1 MPASRSRSGS
11 KPRRRSTSTRRTSQS
26 APQTTPKRPV
36 KRRTRAQQPLKTLK
50 HHQKNIATFLSQY
63 CPTQTGVILYHYMG
77 TGKSFSSMTIAINW
91 GLDIVLLA
99 PEMLLPQWKRD
110 YIDMFSTTRPKKVT
124 MRSYE
129 KIWALLDKHDLNTEK
144 GQQWYAKQTLMMDE
158 CHNIADWMNNHI
170 DVAKRGMYM
179 KKLMA
184 FGRRVL
190 LTGTPM
196 YWSPRDLAFQVNI
209 AAGKSVMPVDAVAFE
224 REYFRTDRFKAIAFG
239 WVKPFHESL
248 QWLIG
253 MAQGYIMRT
262 QGYAFQL
269 GLVSTYIALKDGD
282 TSSRAKW
289 LNWANR
295 NITPIQVAQ
304 QAVQRV
310 GEGAYLGLL
319 NQPLSWITRNVVQR
333 SGMQDEYNQQMK
345 LVEKFQGI
353 QIDKNINTDAF
364 DAFLN
369 NQPINNSEIFIA
381 LNRLFVQM
389 REAKA
394 ALAKKTTDSTTTS
407 PYHPIPPKP
416 SNYDDLSYKEKMDF
430 HKNALLA
437 IYQGTSA
444 ASKKNID
451 AAVNRVIKAA
461 QGGIRDS
468 AKPSGETEMSA
479 ALIHLRDAFQA
490 EGGKEHINFYVGEF
504 SSNTKRFIQVI
515 IWELQYAF
523 VTLMIGL
530 LLWVSQ
536 RVYTDQNALRYID
549 TAHFEKQVS
558 PYISYYK
565 PRAASAANAPTFQQ
579 RWTRWLKTM
588 LRSRK
593 NHRPSGSKRARR
605 AKSRRA
611 TNDRTF
617 PEVIQED
624 VRVPYTAAQTDIYI
638 KYTMGKMDYKDYA
651 ALQLIDSPT
660 DSPELES
667 FDQQSQENFER
678 YGCYIGNICSF
689 ESSTS
694 AHLHHKSHVVQKTP
708 ALWKLRQ
715 TSEWKE
721 VSPKFEAVVQ
731 RIKQHGGRH
740 CIYSNY
746 GFTTR
751 ALCAYLVDAFGDSCV
766 RLVDNDAS
774 SKSQH
779 KIIKDWYEN
788 DADNTEPKVLLLDT
802 KYTEGLSVLKTNV
815 MHILDPCQSLAKD
828 EQLKARAARLN
839 SHVKGDKLYLYEY
852 MCYCPVFQK
861 SFSSVMKWLRL
872 RSEYNYFS
880 VPTNFSQKLTPEY
893 VVKDR
898 LKNMDKLTQEL
909 ANKLQTTSVERYMPD
924 EGQTE
929 WTKKMPDR
937 CGTEVRQC
945 RVTTPGDVR
954 GWENAKACHFGE

>member
-1 MPASRSRSGS
+1 M
-11 KPRRRSTSTRRTSQS
+11 
-26 APQTTPKRPV
+26 
-36 KRRTRAQQPLKTLK
+36 
-50 HHQKNIATFLSQY
+50 SQY

-158 CHNIADWMNNHI
+158 CHNIADWMNNRI

-262 QGYAFQL
+262 QAIGFQL
-269 GLVSTYIALKDGD
+269 GLLSIYFSVNDEDS
-282 TSSRAKW
+282 SSRTKW
-289 LNWANR
+289 TDFLNKKINSIANVQ
-295 NITPIQVAQ
+295 NM
-304 QAVQRV
+304 VQRA
-310 GEGAYLGLL
+310 GEGAYFAVL
-319 NQPLSWITRNVVQR
+319 NQPLSMITRTFLNQT
-333 SGMQDEYNQQMK
+333 GIQKEYSRQMK
-345 LVEKFQGI
+345 RVGAFQGI
-353 QIDKNINTDAF
+353 SVNPNIDTNAL
-364 DAFLN
+364 DAFLS
-369 NQPINNSEIFIA
+369 NQPINNSDIFIG
-381 LNRLFVQM
+381 LNNLLMQFRANKQHG
-389 REAKA
+389 
-394 ALAKKTTDSTTTS
+394 KTSSETQTNT
-407 PYHPIPPKP
+407 YQQIPVKP
-416 SNYDDLSYKEKMDF
+416 DNYDELTDKEKMDY
-430 HKNALLA
+430 HSKALLA
-437 IYQGTSA
+437 IYKGTNKT
-444 ASKKNID
+444 SKQHID
-451 AAVNRVIKAA
+451 AAVERVIQAA
-461 QGGIRDS
+461 RRGIQDS
-468 AKPSGETEMSA
+468 VKSDLSPAIME
-479 ALIHLRDAFQA
+479 LREVFQK
-490 EGGKEHINFYVGEF
+490 EGGKEHINFYVGAF
-504 SSNTKRFIQVI
+504 SSNIKRLIQVI
-515 IWELQYAF
+515 LWGFQYL
-523 VTLMIGL
+523 VITCMIGL

-536 RVYTDQNALRYID
+536 TIYTDQNALRYID

-565 PRAASAANAPTFQQ
+565 PRAASAANTPTFQQ

-588 LRSRK
+588 VRSRK
-593 NHRPSGSKRARR
+593 SRTPSGSKRARR

-788 DADNTEPKVLLLDT
+788 DADKTEPKVLLLDT

-815 MHILDPCQSLAKD
+815 MHVLDPCQSLAKD

-909 ANKLQTTSVERYMPD
+909 ANKLQTTSVERYMPG

-937 CGTEVRQC
+937 CGTEVRDC